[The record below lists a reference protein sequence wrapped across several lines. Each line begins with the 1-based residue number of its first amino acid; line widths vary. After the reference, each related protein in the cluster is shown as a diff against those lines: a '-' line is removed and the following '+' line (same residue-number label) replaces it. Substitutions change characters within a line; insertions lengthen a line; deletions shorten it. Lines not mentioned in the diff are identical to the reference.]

1 MRLSEAAEA
10 WSAVKDATSPAALE
24 AYIIRYKD
32 TFYAD
37 LARARIA
44 DLKKQQVTSP
54 PSNREQPKT
63 LGGTLQCES
72 SSDRPVSE
80 FDPRCAWVDN
90 GRRCER
96 KSGSLATAMLEASPA
111 SKPTP
116 EGPCA
121 GVEAPVGNEKRCLK
135 PKDSFKDCPEC
146 PEMVMVPA
154 GSFMM
159 GSPVSERDH
168 DKDEGPQRKVTI
180 ARSIAVGKFEVT
192 ADEWDSCAAEGKCQ
206 SSGQIAGRGKHPV
219 VHVSWNDITND
230 YLPWLS
236 RKTGETYRL
245 LTEAEWEYAARAGT
259 TTPFSTG
266 PTITPEQANFNGNFT
281 YGGSAKGK
289 NRGETVEVGS
299 FQPNAFGLHDM
310 YGNVWEWVEDCYKN
324 TYSGGPIDGSAAKFG
339 DCNLRVLRG
348 GSWSSA
354 EGLRSADRGR
364 NSSDL
369 KDNDVGFR
377 VARTLTP

>member
-1 MRLSEAAEA
+1 LP
-10 WSAVKDATSPAALE
+10 SAKTGLTPAAPCVE
-24 AYIIRYKD
+24 
-32 TFYAD
+32 
-37 LARARIA
+37 
-44 DLKKQQVTSP
+44 
-54 PSNREQPKT
+54 T
-63 LGGTLQCES
+63 L
-72 SSDRPVSE
+72 V
-80 FDPRCAWVDN
+80 
-90 GRRCER
+90 
-96 KSGSLATAMLEASPA
+96 GS
-111 SKPTP
+111 
-116 EGPCA
+116 
-121 GVEAPVGNEKRCLK
+121 EKRCLK
-135 PKDSFKDCPEC
+135 PGDSFKDCPEC
-146 PEMVMVPA
+146 PEMVVVPV

-159 GSPVSERDH
+159 GSPASERDH

-180 ARSIAVGKFEVT
+180 ARSIAVGKFEVK
-192 ADEWDSCAAEGKCQ
+192 ADEWDSCAAEGKCR
-206 SSGQIAGRGKHPV
+206 SSGQIPGRGKHPV

-230 YLPWLS
+230 YLPWPS

-348 GSWSSA
+348 GSWTSA